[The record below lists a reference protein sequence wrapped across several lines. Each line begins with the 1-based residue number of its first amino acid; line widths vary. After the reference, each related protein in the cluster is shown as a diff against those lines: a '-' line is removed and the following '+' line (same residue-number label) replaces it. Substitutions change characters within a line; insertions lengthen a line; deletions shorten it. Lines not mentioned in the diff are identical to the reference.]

1 MKACVTFSSSK
12 YNTRFLRTLTEAGN
26 KRADLA
32 ETRARVAGVECTKRT
47 MKENAFGVTA
57 AP

>member
-12 YNTRFLRTLTEAGN
+12 YNTRAPRTLAKAKEKKKEREQT
-26 KRADLA
+26 A
-32 ETRARVAGVECTKRT
+32 ENAGVECMKRT
-47 MKENAFGVTA
+47 MKENAVGVTA